1 MKKILVT
8 GFPHCGTSILR
19 AKFGEANNIWDQKI
33 ESVYPEDIPHAINN
47 GYKFYIWKHPLLH
60 KKFRGSDGYAAKNN
74 IPLFSNTDI
83 VSIIRNPYYVLS
95 SFLGKRAANPYSSP
109 KHTFDA
115 YIEAATKWLD
125 ARDNQYDGIYTIRYE
140 DMFLDDY
147 KALWDIANS
156 IGLEFP
162 IKNFD
167 EKTQTYVMNG
177 KQYFETE
184 PEDGF
189 EGAEY
194 RIWQMNQEFK
204 NMNNPDKLNLPENI
218 EKLLD
223 ESNIVKQLGY
233 SNPKWQI

>member
-19 AKFGEANNIWDQKI
+19 AKFGEANNLFDQKQ
-33 ESVYPEDIPHAINN
+33 ESIYPVNIGEVINK
-47 GYKFYIWKHPLLH
+47 GYEFYLWKHPLLH
-60 KKFRGSDGYAAKNN
+60 TEFKSVGGYSLKNN
-74 IPLFSNTDI
+74 THQFKNTDI
-83 VSIIRNPYYVLS
+83 ISIIRNPYYALS
-95 SFLGKRAANPYSSP
+95 SFLNRKDNIF
-109 KHTFDA
+109 HTPNKAFGA
-115 YIEAATKWLD
+115 YIETATKWLD
-125 ARDNQYDGIYTIRYE
+125 AKNNQYDGVYTIRYE

-147 KALWDIANS
+147 KALWNITNS

-162 IKNFD
+162 ITSFD

-184 PEDGF
+184 PDGGF
-189 EGAEY
+189 KGAEY

-204 NMNNPDKLNLPENI
+204 NMNHPDKLDLPLNI

-223 ESNIVKQLGY
+223 ESDVVKELGY
-233 SNPKWQI
+233 NNPKWEI